1 MGFRRGQGAP
11 MPTMPWHRVEG
22 IGGDVSGDV
31 SGDIFSKLGNNTQ
44 PDAWSS
50 FLENIQPRLNDYFS
64 GDDGYVSGD
73 VIWDRPDELKPERG
87 GQDGMYHIP
96 EDNFWDRQ
104 PIRGPWMPP
113 IMPSPPRGGKG
124 GGRPPWLPPIRSPF
138 RPPQRP
144 QMPAFGWIS
153 PHGVTPEYRS
163 WMPGMSFAA
172 ERSYRNPARPFP
184 IPQPIMPTPQ
194 PTPQPPVVPPEGPA
208 YGGPGPSG
216 PGGYG
221 PGYGGG
227 GGGWSPG
234 ITKAGGGTISPLA
247 QGMATGMAVGGRT
260 GYQRAGEVPDDY
272 ADNIGDYY
280 GIGGGGGLAIP
291 PQPGMRSYG
300 AMPSPEGYRPGF
312 DAEWN
317 YFPYSN
323 VPASAYGQ
331 TGQTPYTGNLMG
343 EIGSLAGQGW
353 SGVPYSAYESLFSLP
368 EDFDPASL
376 GLSPP
381 VETPEGPII
390 DNGPAFEMPDLSDY
404 VTQEQ
409 LQTGL
414 GSLVP
419 PEVNLPDFS
428 QYLTQENLSNYLTG
442 QDLTDFQQGLGSL
455 YEHQGTFDPSDYDWS
470 NIFSAY
476 GGGQG
481 PQGESGLQGPQGES
495 GLQGLQGESGEAFDP
510 RNFDWSDIFSEY
522 SMPFEAQNLPYQT
535 TSQLAEIANNA
546 ALGVPGY
553 LPQDRGAVS
562 RVGRAGGG
570 KQGLGFSRIPYQA
583 LGEVTTEQE
592 VIATPPAQTEVIEE
606 TTQVTTEG
614 DEQLIQMAVLAI
626 QGKHPSP
633 DEVQKAFI
641 ERFGLDAWIAFRER
655 VLQEAA
661 QNPEATTEGM
671 IEGEGTGMSDEIPG
685 VVAGQEKIAV
695 SPGEF
700 IVPADVVSG
709 IGDGSSDSGSDR
721 LYEMM
726 DRVRQARTGT
736 TEQPRPLNKGGILPA

>member
-11 MPTMPWHRVEG
+11 APTMPWYREERTPTGGPFSDEPLDIGFGLWDEEWINDPSRKIRFPEEG
-22 IGGDVSGDV
+22 
-31 SGDIFSKLGNNTQ
+31 Q
-44 PDAWSS
+44 PGW
-50 FLENIQPRLNDYFS
+50 
-64 GDDGYVSGD
+64 
-73 VIWDRPDELKPERG
+73 G

-96 EDNFWDRQ
+96 EDSFWNRQ

-124 GGRPPWLPPIRSPF
+124 GGRPPWLPPF

-208 YGGPGPSG
+208 YGGPGP
-216 PGGYG
+216 GYG
-221 PGYGGG
+221 PGYGGGGGG

-260 GYQRAGEVPDDY
+260 GYLEAGEVPDDY

-300 AMPSPEGYRPGF
+300 AMPSPQGYRPGF

-323 VPASAYGQ
+323 VPVSAYGQ
-331 TGQTPYTGNLMG
+331 TGQTPYTGNVMG
-343 EIGSLAGQGW
+343 GIGSLAGQGW

-381 VETPEGPII
+381 EEGVSPPVETPQGPII
-390 DNGPAFEMPDLSDY
+390 DDGPAFEMPDLSDY

-428 QYLTQENLSNYLTG
+428 QYLTQENLSNYLTD

-481 PQGESGLQGPQGES
+481 PQGELGLQGPQGEL
-495 GLQGLQGESGEAFDP
+495 GLQGPQGESGEAFDP

-522 SMPFEAQNLPYQT
+522 SMPFEARNLPYQT

-562 RVGRAGGG
+562 RAGRAGGG

-583 LGEVTTEQE
+583 LGEVMTEQE

-655 VLQEAA
+655 VLQTAA

-671 IEGEGTGMSDEIPG
+671 IEGRGTGMSDEIPG